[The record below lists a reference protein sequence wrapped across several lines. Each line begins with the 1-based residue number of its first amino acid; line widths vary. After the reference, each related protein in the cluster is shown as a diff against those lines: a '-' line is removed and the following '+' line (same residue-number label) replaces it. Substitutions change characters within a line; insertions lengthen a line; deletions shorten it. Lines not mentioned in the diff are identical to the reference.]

1 MAYISQRGAYWRAE
15 VRRRGYKPVYRS
27 FDTKQQAQ
35 QWARRVESEMDSG
48 AYVDRTE
55 AERTTL
61 RQALERYRREIVPEK
76 RHPYQE
82 NRRIQRW
89 IDNDLSHRT
98 LANLRGADFAKYRD
112 ERRAAGRAENTIRLE
127 LQVVSHLFEIARK
140 EWGMEALTNPLKNIR
155 KPSGSEARDRRLRPG
170 EFEML
175 HARLSASGNLWAA
188 LAFELAIE
196 TSLRQGALFSVQWE
210 WLDLA
215 RRLLHFPPTARGTE
229 NKGVPPILP
238 LSSRAVAVFRHLAA
252 IAEGPEARMTRSRF
266 GPADVIPQRLTG
278 RVFGTSVNAVICVW
292 KRTIKRASL
301 DAPEV
306 STLRWHDLRHEAA
319 SRLFEKGLHP
329 MEVASVTGHKSMQ
342 MLKRY
347 THLRPESLLLKLG

>member
-1 MAYISQRGAYWRAE
+1 
-15 VRRRGYKPVYRS
+15 
-27 FDTKQQAQ
+27 
-35 QWARRVESEMDSG
+35 
-48 AYVDRTE
+48 
-55 AERTTL
+55 
-61 RQALERYRREIVPEK
+61 
-76 RHPYQE
+76 
-82 NRRIQRW
+82 
-89 IDNDLSHRT
+89 
-98 LANLRGADFAKYRD
+98 
-112 ERRAAGRAENTIRLE
+112 
-127 LQVVSHLFEIARK
+127 
-140 EWGMEALTNPLKNIR
+140 MEALTNPLKNIR

-175 HARLSASGNLWAA
+175 HACLSASGNLWAA

-252 IAEGPEARMTRSRF
+252 IAEGPEGRMTRSRF

-292 KRTIKRASL
+292 KRTIKKASL

-319 SRLFEKGLHP
+319 SRLFEK
-329 MEVASVTGHKSMQ
+329 VCTQ
-342 MLKRY
+342 W
-347 THLRPESLLLKLG
+347 KLQALPGTSPCRC